1 MKKIILKPGREE
13 SLKRRHP
20 WVFSGA
26 IQSADADPAAGETVL
41 LLDASRKP
49 QALAAYSPGSQ
60 IRCRVWSFDS
70 GSNIDEGFFRS
81 KLQQAIAM
89 RRQDGLLQHA
99 ASGCRLVYSEGDGL
113 PGLIVDCYGQWLVPQ
128 FLSAGMEYWKDTI
141 VALLREILPQH
152 SIFERSDAGVREK
165 EQLPLRTGLLAGAET
180 PDYIEINEQGIC
192 YRVDIRQGHKTGF
205 YLDQRDNRLRMRELA
220 KGREILNCFSY
231 SGGFGIAALMGGAE
245 RAVNIDSSAGALQ
258 LATENARLNGIDL
271 KRMENI
277 EADVFTQLREFKRA
291 QRKFDLIVLDPPKL
305 IDSKQAI
312 DRGARAYK
320 DVNMQAFALLKPGGL
335 LITFSCSGLLSTQLF
350 QKIVADAALDAG
362 RQAAIIERLGQ
373 SADHPVALNSPEGEY
388 LKGLCIRANN

>member
-26 IQSADADPAAGETVL
+26 IQTTDADPAAGETVL
-41 LLDASRKP
+41 LLDASGKP

-60 IRCRVWSFDS
+60 IRCRVWSFDC
-70 GSNIDEGFFRS
+70 GTNIDELFFRN
-81 KLQQAIAM
+81 KLQQAITW
-89 RRQDGLLQHA
+89 RRQSGMLQA
-99 ASGCRLVYSEGDGL
+99 ASGCRLMYSECDGL
-113 PGLIVDCYGQWLVPQ
+113 PGLIVDRYGQWLVPQ
-128 FLSAGMEYWKDTI
+128 FLSAGTEYWKETI
-141 VALLREILPQH
+141 ATLLREIFPDH

-165 EQLPLRTGLLAGAET
+165 EHLPLRTGLLAGSEP
-180 PDYIEINEQGIC
+180 PDYVELDEHGMR

-220 KGREILNCFSY
+220 KGCEVLNCFSY
-231 SGGFGIAALMGGAE
+231 TGGFGIAALMGGAE
-245 RAVNIDSSAGALQ
+245 RVVNIDSSAAALQ
-258 LATENARLNGIDL
+258 LATENAHINGIDAG
-271 KRMENI
+271 RMENI
-277 EADVFTQLREFKRA
+277 EADVFRQMREFKRA

-320 DVNMQAFALLKPGGL
+320 DVSMQAFALLKPGGL
-335 LITFSCSGLLSTQLF
+335 LMTFSCSGLLSTQLF

-362 RQAAIIERLGQ
+362 RQAAIIERLSQ
-373 SADHPVALNSPEGEY
+373 SADHPVALNFPEGEY
-388 LKGLCIRANN
+388 LKGLCIRVE